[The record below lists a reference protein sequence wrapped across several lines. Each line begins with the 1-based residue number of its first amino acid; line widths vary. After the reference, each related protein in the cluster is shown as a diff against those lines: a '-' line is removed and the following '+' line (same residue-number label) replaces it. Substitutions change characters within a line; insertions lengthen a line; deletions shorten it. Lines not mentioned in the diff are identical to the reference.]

1 MQPIISKLPG
11 FCSTRKD
18 VNTTIIYSY
27 GLVRVMDMETKELNF
42 PDCIELP
49 NMKTLS
55 EKYGRKEIMARIKRR
70 QDVFMEELM
79 AHACRPQRLAQID
92 VMDENE

>member
-1 MQPIISKLPG
+1 
-11 FCSTRKD
+11 
-18 VNTTIIYSY
+18 
-27 GLVRVMDMETKELNF
+27 
-42 PDCIELP
+42 
-49 NMKTLS
+49 LS

-92 VMDENE
+92 VMDETE